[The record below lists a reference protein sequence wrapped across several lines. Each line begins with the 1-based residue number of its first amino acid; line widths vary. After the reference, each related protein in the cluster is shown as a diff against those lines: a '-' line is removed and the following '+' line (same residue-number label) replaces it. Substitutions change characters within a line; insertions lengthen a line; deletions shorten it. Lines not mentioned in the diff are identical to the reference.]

1 MRIVLFLLC
10 VLLLA
15 VPAAA
20 QDVTSTPDPS
30 TGTGAETAAP
40 SIEVSD
46 QFVFNGILSLA
57 RVVSEGPGFV
67 AIHVDLE
74 GTPGPLVG
82 IAPVQAGTNEN
93 VLMLIDTTGA
103 KPNLMAVLH
112 ADDTTIGVFEHTM
125 NPAADLPV
133 GGDPMATAAPFR
145 INALTVYQQQIQDNV
160 LTVASVIMET
170 AGWVAVYGDEGGQ
183 PGAESLGQI
192 AVSAGTTPAVM
203 IPVTLPEGAGS
214 LFAVLHT
221 DDGQV
226 GTFESGQVEGADA
239 PINMNGIMAL
249 LPVILSSTPTVLT
262 ASGTPIGD
270 GTTVPSMTVGEQA
283 LMGAAGAELTE
294 GSPIAELTIDSV
306 SSPFAG
312 WIDVHADGGG
322 HPSKSLGMTPV
333 AQGENS
339 AVVVT
344 LNPNMQ
350 PVPPFEVTPIVW
362 PMLHIDDANPG
373 VYDYLMIPFAD
384 LPIVVN
390 GRVLT
395 VPVSITGGDL
405 VTGMDGMMSGEA
417 TMEGTPADDPTGGE
431 ATPESTPAG

>member
-15 VPAAA
+15 IPAAA
-20 QDVTSTPDPS
+20 QDVTPTPDPAA
-30 TGTGAETAAP
+30 GTGAETAAP

-67 AIHVDLE
+67 AIHVDME
-74 GTPGPLVG
+74 GMPGPLVG

-93 VLMLIDTTGA
+93 VLMLIDTAGA
-103 KPNLMAVLH
+103 TPNLMAVLH

-125 NPAADLPV
+125 NPAADPPI
-133 GGDPMATAAPFR
+133 GGDPMATAAPFT
-145 INALTVYQQQIQDNV
+145 INALTVYQQQIQDNM
-160 LTVASVIMET
+160 LTVASVIMDT
-170 AGWVAVYGDEGGQ
+170 AGWVAVYSDESGQ
-183 PGAESLGQI
+183 PGAESIGQV
-192 AVSAGTTPAVM
+192 AVNAGTTPAVM
-203 IPVTLPEGAGS
+203 VPVTLSEGAGS
-214 LFAVLHT
+214 LFAMLHT

-226 GTFESGQVEGADA
+226 GTFEAGQVEGADA

-249 LPVILSSTPTVLT
+249 LPVILSDTPTVLT

-270 GTTVPSMTVGEQA
+270 GTTVPMIMAGEQG

-294 GSPIAELTIDSV
+294 GSATAEFTVESV

-322 HPSKSLGMTPV
+322 HPSKSLGMAPV
-333 AQGENS
+333 AQGENN

-384 LPIVVN
+384 LPIIVN

-395 VPVSITGGDL
+395 LPVSITGGDL
-405 VTGMDGMMSGEA
+405 VTGMEGMMGGEA
-417 TMEGTPADDPTGGE
+417 TPADGQAGGE
-431 ATPESTPAG
+431 ATPEATPAG